1 MATLY
6 KIKIKTVS
14 AFINYNEKDITEK
27 IPYYKWHKKLGFTIA
42 GYLKESKTK
51 A

>member
-1 MATLY
+1 MENKLKNLLK
-6 KIKIKTVS
+6 KI
-14 AFINYNEKDITEK
+14 ETEK